1 MLEDKP
7 KKLKDVKKRFD
18 ELSTTYDGFGETFE
32 SKQEQHFR
40 RELIR
45 EHLPKK
51 KDARILDAG
60 GGTGRTTLP
69 LARMGYQVALCD
81 LSTGMLDVAREKLI
95 REGLLEK
102 VEIREADIAS
112 LPFEDE
118 LFDLVLCLAA
128 PLSLADSSK
137 AAREL
142 TRVLKNGGKI
152 VVDAFG
158 RYRAAM
164 REFSRNPEVALK
176 LVRFE
181 LNYAYDSHGDW
192 GRVFSPEELKE
203 LFERNSIKVIGIH
216 GGFMEFIP
224 KEIQEA
230 KEWSEELF
238 SKVFEIKRC
247 LRNEPSVIGMAED
260 LILVGEKL

>member
-7 KKLKDVKKRFD
+7 IKLKDVKRQYD
-18 ELSTTYDGFGETFE
+18 ELSTTYDEFGETFE
-32 SKQEQHFR
+32 SKQEQYFR

-45 EHLPKK
+45 KHLPKQ

-69 LARMGYQVALCD
+69 LARMGYYVALCD
-81 LSTGMLDVAREKLI
+81 LSTGMLDVAREKLR

-112 LPFEDE
+112 LPYKDE
-118 LFDLVLCLAA
+118 LFDLIICLAA
-128 PLSLADSSK
+128 PLSLADSSE

-152 VVDAFG
+152 IVDAFG

-181 LNYAYDSHGDW
+181 LNYAYDRHGDW

-216 GGFMEFIP
+216 GRFMEFIP

-238 SKVFEIKRC
+238 SKVFEIKKC
-247 LRNEPSVIGMAED
+247 LRSEPSVIGMAED

>member
-7 KKLKDVKKRFD
+7 RKLKDVKKRFD
-18 ELSTTYDGFGETFE
+18 ELSSNYDQFGETFE
-32 SKQEQHFR
+32 SKQEQYFR

-69 LARMGYQVALCD
+69 LARMGYRVTLCD
-81 LSTGMLDVAREKLI
+81 LSTGMLDIAREKL
-95 REGLLEK
+95 RMEGLLEK
-102 VEIREADIAS
+102 VEIKEADIAF

-118 LFDLVLCLAA
+118 IFDLIICLAA

-137 AAREL
+137 AAKEL
-142 TRVLKNGGKI
+142 TRVLKKSGKI
-152 VVDAFG
+152 IVDVFG

-164 REFSRNPEVALK
+164 REFSRNPEVALN

-181 LNYAYDSHGDW
+181 LNHAYDRHGDW
-192 GRVFSPEELKE
+192 GRVFSPEELKG

-216 GGFMEFIP
+216 GRFMEFIP

-238 SKVFEIKRC
+238 SKVYEIKRH

-260 LILVGEKL
+260 LVLVGEKL